1 MLKHLKV
8 REVIS
13 VKVLLG
19 KLTDINNPNMDK
31 SLLQLPTDS
40 NDKATTHILNGKPHI
55 EASIGVT
62 NILKFFRVDLI

>member
-1 MLKHLKV
+1 
-8 REVIS
+8 
-13 VKVLLG
+13 
-19 KLTDINNPNMDK
+19 MDK

-40 NDKATTHILNGKPHI
+40 NGKATTHILNGKPHI